1 MAVPSAPRRS
11 VWMIGMACG
20 IAGIIGHY
28 LYVQI
33 LTPYNYMLLLIGFI
47 ILAVSTIFK
56 L

>member
-1 MAVPSAPRRS
+1 MAVPSAPRKS

-20 IAGIIGHY
+20 IGGIIGHY
-28 LYVQI
+28 VYVQI

-47 ILAVSTIFK
+47 ILAVSTTLK